1 MCIRDSS
8 DQADDETCCGA
19 DPPITNPNP
28 FDKHD
33 VDSRCETIAGTPI
46 PTSQLKPFLAAAVM
60 RRHVFDAESRP
71 LDVSKDQRLFPQWM
85 ANALRIGTRGLCST
99 PGCMASVHWL
109 HTDHIE
115 PFSHSGETLL
125 DNGRPYCSADN
136 KWRGHNVERGRLGE
150 KALDQEAAACLV
162 GLS

>member
-1 MCIRDSS
+1 MNIVLSQERLEQMIRELS
-8 DQADDETCCGA
+8 DQTDDETCCGA
-19 DPPITNPNP
+19 DPPIINTNP

-46 PTSQLKPFLAAAVM
+46 PASHLKPLLAAAVM
-60 RRHVFDAESRP
+60 RRHVFGAKSRP

-85 ANALRIGTRGLCST
+85 ANALRIGTRGLCAT

-109 HTDHIE
+109 HTDHIQ

-136 KWRGHNVERGRLGE
+136 KWRGNNVARGRLG
-150 KALDQEAAACLV
+150 
-162 GLS
+162 